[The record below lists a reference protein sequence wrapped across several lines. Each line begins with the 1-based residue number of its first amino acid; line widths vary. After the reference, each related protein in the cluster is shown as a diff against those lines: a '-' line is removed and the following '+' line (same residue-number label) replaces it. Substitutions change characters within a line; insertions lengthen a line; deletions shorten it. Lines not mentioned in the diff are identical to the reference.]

1 MNYFATRLIVSFLA
15 ATASTILPSVTLAQG
30 PNRIR
35 IDELHD
41 FRDIDAENA
50 GVDLVRV
57 NVLWLLFA
65 VPLDL
70 TDQQRNQIQS
80 LVDLQMEMENAA
92 SRELS
97 AFYRRIP
104 VPFDEEAK
112 TQMLAKSRQ
121 VNNDRLQSRL
131 DLERRIAELL
141 TDEQLGR
148 LRTAAKAA
156 ALTRFNNFNEL
167 VAAAMKQNDVKF
179 EFEAGTFERQQ
190 EILARYRERLR
201 RLQAE
206 TVDELLKTLPPEAR
220 KATEE
225 LMALDVLQRKD

>member
-1 MNYFATRLIVSFLA
+1 MLSLA
-15 ATASTILPSVTLAQG
+15 LTKTAVPQGINQLTIPEG
-30 PNRIR
+30 RP
-35 IDELHD
+35 
-41 FRDIDAENA
+41 FRGSEDA
-50 GVDLVRV
+50 GFQKV
-57 NVLWLLFA
+57 NVLYLL
-65 VPLDL
+65 VYTPLEL
-70 TDQQRNQIQS
+70 TNEQHDAIEGLLQFQQ
-80 LVDLQMEMENAA
+80 EME
-92 SRELS
+92 
-97 AFYRRIP
+97 
-104 VPFDEEAK
+104 
-112 TQMLAKSRQ
+112 LAVQKERKRFEDQFPPPRTENDTKKIVEKWRQ
-121 VNNDRLQSRL
+121 IADDRLQSRL

-141 TDEQLGR
+141 TEEQLGR